1 MDKFSHIPFVN
12 STVAAGFPSP
22 IGDDGAEKLNLN
34 HRLINHP
41 AATYFL
47 RVKGDSMKDAGI
59 IDGDFLV
66 VDRSLKIEN
75 NQIIVVEQ
83 DGELVVRRFKNAN
96 NQICLM
102 PENEKYRPVFLRSP
116 ENLVIWGSV
125 SAVFRKL

>member
-1 MDKFSHIPFVN
+1 MSF
-12 STVAAGFPSP
+12 GSP
-22 IGDDGAEKLNLN
+22 ASDYIEKSLDLNQYLVP
-34 HRLINHP
+34 HK

-47 RVKGDSMKDAGI
+47 KVSGDAMKNAGI

-96 NQICLM
+96 NQIYLM

>member
-47 RVKGDSMKDAGI
+47 RVKGDSMKDVGI
-59 IDGDFLV
+59 IDGDILI
-66 VDRSLKIEN
+66 VDRSLSPSN
-75 NQIIVVEQ
+75 HNIVIAELN
-83 DGELVVRRFKNAN
+83 GELTVKRLKHDHGQTFLVPAN
-96 NQICLM
+96 DA
-102 PENEKYRPVFLRSP
+102 YSP
-116 ENLVIWGSV
+116 IMVSPDDEFSIWGVV
-125 SAVFRKL
+125 SGSFRTY